1 MKDPKGYYEILGI
14 NNNSTKEE
22 IKQAYRKMAFQWH
35 PDRNPNN
42 LEDAEAKFKKIS
54 EAYTVL
60 YDDNK
65 KKLYD
70 LGMLD
75 NQNNNFNDI
84 PSNFTDFF
92 NTDNFFNMGV
102 KEKNMIIDININLID
117 IFYGKII
124 EKDIE
129 KKVLCTDCNGK
140 GYTQHAIFNKCSH
153 CDGSG
158 TEIQL
163 EEILPGMMR
172 QFNRKCFHCKG
183 YGKILDPK
191 FFCKKCNGE
200 KYIYKTIKKKIIIE
214 KGLPDNSQLTYEN
227 EGYLSIET
235 KKYGDL
241 IINIK
246 VNEHPNFKRIGN
258 HLLYE
263 NGIDLIDSLCGYS
276 FNVTKINGENITCSS
291 NKILSPYNIQIV
303 YNQGLP
309 IYKTDNYGHLI
320 IKSKIIF
327 PKEIPEKRKEF
338 LKKVLL
344 QNEKHTENQQN
355 TTFDCHILDEK
366 QSIELINRINN
377 KKNIR
382 NDYYDN
388 QRENIECV
396 QM

>member
-42 LEDAEAKFKKIS
+42 LEEADAKFKKIS

-102 KEKNMIIDININLID
+102 KEKNMIIDINIDLID
-117 IFYGKII
+117 IFSGKTI
-124 EKDIE
+124 EKEIE
-129 KKVLCTDCNGK
+129 KKVLCNDCNGK
-140 GYTQHAIFNKCSH
+140 GYIQQAIFNKCKY
-153 CDGSG
+153 CNGNG
-158 TEIQL
+158 KAVQL

-172 QFNRKCFHCKG
+172 QINKKCHHCKG
-183 YGKILDPK
+183 YGKTLDPK
-191 FFCKKCNGE
+191 FFCKKCNGD
-200 KYIYKTIKKKIIIE
+200 KSVYKTIKKKIIIE

-263 NGIDLIDSLCGYS
+263 NEIDLIDSLCGYS

-344 QNEKHTENQQN
+344 QNEKSSDEKNN
-355 TTFDCHILDEK
+355 TFDCHILDEK